1 MQCAYCGA
9 TLKPDEKVCSQCG
22 AKVAPANP
30 QAASVPEEAIPEAF
44 PYADPGAQTAEPS
57 EPVTVDEPTTGAGP
71 VTPAPVSFADVAVAA
86 ANTAPG
92 NNRSVLAYASLML
105 GVLSLCSSF
114 FALCGAIVPVI
125 GIILGVI
132 SLKST
137 NRGVAVAGIV
147 INGLGLLLAVIFTIL
162 IGVMGFF
169 SSLNGN

>member
-22 AKVAPANP
+22 AEVAPANP
-30 QAASVPEEAIPEAF
+30 QAASVPEEPIPEAF

-57 EPVTVDEPTTGAGP
+57 EPPTGLEP

-92 NNRSVLAYASLML
+92 NNRSILAYASLML

-132 SLKST
+132 SLKSA
-137 NRGVAVAGIV
+137 NRGLAVGGIV
-147 INGLGLLLAVIFTIL
+147 LNGLGLLLAIIFTIL
-162 IGVMGFF
+162 IGVMGYF

>member
-22 AKVAPANP
+22 AEVAPANP
-30 QAASVPEEAIPEAF
+30 QAASILEEAIPEAF

-57 EPVTVDEPTTGAGP
+57 GPTTGAEP

-132 SLKST
+132 SLKSA

-147 INGLGLLLAVIFTIL
+147 VNGLGLLLAIIFTIL
-162 IGVMGFF
+162 IGVMGYF
-169 SSLNGN
+169 SSLQGN